1 MGTNILVWTSL
12 MTGPADTFGLR
23 VLHRAFP
30 SLPDTACHIVSDFI
44 KNDNVLFMFQRGD
57 RMFHVDDERIGDFDF
72 SMLVVPTNSWDMMA
86 EIHDDL
92 LAVGIPYTVARM
104 NQFVNDLLIIM
115 VERFGCNP
123 VVRLGRHET
132 GFSLTIAPEGG

>member
-1 MGTNILVWTSL
+1 MLQCG
-12 MTGPADTFGLR
+12 
-23 VLHRAFP
+23 HRE
-30 SLPDTACHIVSDFI
+30 
-44 KNDNVLFMFQRGD
+44 
-57 RMFHVDDERIGDFDF
+57 FHVDSERIGKGNFN
-72 SMLVVPTNSWDMMA
+72 LLIVLTNSWDMMA